1 MNLGDK
7 KPGKT
12 PTKRPLYV
20 YYIIVG
26 VIIVL
31 LNILVV
37 PAIQERSIEKTDY
50 STFIKSVE
58 KGNVTRATIEEG
70 YIYYEVKSPKTGNTL
85 TCKTVQMDDPD
96 LVNRLLDA
104 DVVMDEVLPESPSIF
119 FTLILSYVIPIGIF
133 IFLGRW
139 LSRKMMSSMGNG
151 GPGGAMSFG
160 KSNAKVYVKSST
172 GIKFSDVAG
181 EDEAKE
187 LLTEIVDYLHNP
199 QKYTEIGAS
208 MPKGA
213 LLVGPP
219 GTGKTLL
226 AKAVAGE
233 AEVPFFSISGSEF
246 VEMFVGRGAAKGREL
261 FKQANEKAPCIV
273 FIDEIDTIG
282 KKRDGAGFSGGND
295 EREQTL
301 NQLLTEMDGFDGSK
315 GVVILAAT
323 NRPDSLDP
331 ALLRPGRFDRRIPVE
346 LPDLQGREEILKV
359 HAKKI
364 KIADT
369 VRFDEIAKAAAGA
382 SGAELANIVNEAALR
397 AVRDGRKFAT
407 QADFEE
413 SIEVVIAGYQK
424 KNRVLS
430 NKEKLIV
437 SYHEIGHALVAAK
450 QTESAPV
457 HKITIIPRTS
467 GALGYTMQVDE
478 KEHFLMSKEEL
489 ENKIATFTGGRAAEE
504 LIFHS
509 ITTGASNDIEQATKI
524 ARGMISQFGMS
535 EDFDMVAMQNVSNQY
550 LGGDATLACSF
561 ETQTLIDK
569 KVVELVKAQHD
580 KALKILQ
587 DNIGKLHE
595 LAQYLYEHETITGE
609 EFMQILNTPVPAVE
623 TNAASENTQTIIP
636 EITE

>member
-1 MNLGDK
+1 MNVDNK
-7 KPGKT
+7 KSG
-12 PTKRPLYV
+12 KRPLYV
-20 YYIIVG
+20 YYFIAIA
-26 VIIVL
+26 VIFLINLLVL
-31 LNILVV
+31 
-37 PAIQERSIEKTDY
+37 PAFQERSVEKTDY
-50 STFIKSVE
+50 STFLSNVDR
-58 KGNVTRATIEEG
+58 GNVSKAEVQED
-70 YIYYEVKSPKTGNTL
+70 YIYYEVRKNGKDTL
-85 TCKTVQMDDPD
+85 CKTVRMEDPD
-96 LVNRLLDA
+96 LVDRLYEA
-104 DVVMDEVLPESPSIF
+104 GTKMEAVAPQKQSIF
-119 FTLILSYVIPIGIF
+119 LSLIAGYVIPIVIF
-133 IFLGRW
+133 ILLGRW
-139 LSRKMMSSMGNG
+139 LSKKMMKSMGSG
-151 GPGGAMSFG
+151 GPGGMMSFG

-172 GIKFSDVAG
+172 GIKFADVAG

-246 VEMFVGRGAAKGREL
+246 VEMFVGMGAAKVRDL
-261 FKQANEKAPCIV
+261 FQQANEKAPCIV

-282 KKRDGAGFSGGND
+282 KKRDGGGYSGND

-369 VRFDEIAKAAAGA
+369 VRFDSIAKAAAGA

-437 SYHEIGHALVAAK
+437 SYHEIGHALVAAR
-450 QTESAPV
+450 QTDSAPV

-478 KEHFLMSKEEL
+478 KEHFLMSREEL

-509 ITTGASNDIEQATKI
+509 ITTGAANDIEQATKI
-524 ARGMISQFGMS
+524 ARAMISRYGMS
-535 EDFDMVAMQNVSNQY
+535 DEFDMVAMESMGNQY
-550 LGGDATLACSF
+550 LGGDSSLSCSF
-561 ETQTLIDK
+561 ETQTLLDK
-569 KVVELVKAQHD
+569 KVVELVRRQHE
-580 KALKILQ
+580 KALQILQ

-595 LAQYLYEHETITGE
+595 LAKYLYEQETITGD
-609 EFMQILNTPVPAVE
+609 EFMRILNAPPL
-623 TNAASENTQTIIP
+623 
-636 EITE
+636 EIQEKTEEI

>member
-1 MNLGDK
+1 MNIDNK
-7 KPGKT
+7 KPG
-12 PTKRPLYV
+12 KRPLYV
-20 YYIIVG
+20 YYFIAIA
-26 VIIVL
+26 VIFLINLLVL
-31 LNILVV
+31 
-37 PAIQERSIEKTDY
+37 PALQERSVEKTDY
-50 STFIKSVE
+50 STFLSNVE
-58 KGNVTRATIEEG
+58 RGNVSKAEVQED
-70 YIYYEVKSPKTGNTL
+70 YIYYEVRKNGKDTV
-85 TCKTVQMDDPD
+85 CKTVKMEDTN
-96 LVNRLLDA
+96 LVERLYEA
-104 DVVMDEVLPESPSIF
+104 GTKMEAVAPQKQSIF
-119 FTLILSYVIPIGIF
+119 LSLIAGYVIPIVIF

-139 LSRKMMSSMGNG
+139 LSKKMMKSMGSG
-151 GPGGAMSFG
+151 GPGGMMSFG

-172 GIKFSDVAG
+172 GIKFADVAG

-187 LLTEIVDYLHNP
+187 LLAEIVDYLHNP

-246 VEMFVGRGAAKGREL
+246 VEMFVGMGAAKVRDL
-261 FKQANEKAPCIV
+261 FQQANEKAPCIV

-282 KKRDGAGFSGGND
+282 KKRDGGGYSGND

-364 KIADT
+364 KSADT
-369 VRFDEIAKAAAGA
+369 VQFDAIAKAAAGA

-437 SYHEIGHALVAAK
+437 SYHEIGHALVAAR
-450 QTESAPV
+450 QTDSAPV

-478 KEHFLMSKEEL
+478 KEHFLMSREEL

-509 ITTGASNDIEQATKI
+509 ITTGAANDIEQATKI
-524 ARGMISQFGMS
+524 ARAMISRYGMS
-535 EDFDMVAMQNVSNQY
+535 DEFDMVAMESMGNQN
-550 LGGDATLACSF
+550 LGGDSSLSCSF
-561 ETQTLIDK
+561 ETQTLLDK
-569 KVVELVKAQHD
+569 KVVELVRRQHE
-580 KALKILQ
+580 KALQILQ

-595 LAQYLYEHETITGE
+595 LAKYLYEQETITGD
-609 EFMQILNTPVPAVE
+609 EFMRILNAPPL
-623 TNAASENTQTIIP
+623 
-636 EITE
+636 EIQEKTEEL

>member
-246 VEMFVGRGAAKGREL
+246 VEMFVGMGAAKVRDL

-467 GALGYTMQVDE
+467 GALGYTMQLDE
-478 KEHFLMSKEEL
+478 NEHFLMSKEEL

>member
-1 MNLGDK
+1 MKFDK
-7 KPGKT
+7 KKPEKI
-12 PTKRPLYV
+12 PMYV

-31 LNILVV
+31 LNMLVV
-37 PAIQERSIEKTDY
+37 PAVQERSVEKTDY
-50 STFIKSVE
+50 STFIQNVE
-58 KGNVTRATIEEG
+58 DGKVTKATVDED
-70 YIYYEVKSPKTGNTL
+70 YIYYEMKSEDTGSAVI
-85 TCKTVQMDDPD
+85 CKTVKMDDPD

-104 DVVMDEVLPESPSIF
+104 DVSMDEVLPESPSILA
-119 FTLILSYVIPIGIF
+119 TLLLSYVVPIIIF

-139 LSRKMMSSMGNG
+139 LSKKMMASMGG

-172 GIKFSDVAG
+172 GIKFTDVAG

-199 QKYTEIGAS
+199 HKYAEIGAS

-246 VEMFVGRGAAKGREL
+246 VEMFVGMGAAKVRDL

-282 KKRDGAGFSGGND
+282 KKRDGAGFTGGND

-364 KIADT
+364 KISDT
-369 VRFDEIAKAAAGA
+369 VRFDEIAKAASGA

-524 ARGMISQFGMS
+524 ARAMISRYGMS
-535 EDFDMVAMQNVSNQY
+535 DDFDMVAMETVSNQY
-550 LGGDATLACSF
+550 LGGDSSLACSF
-561 ETQTLIDK
+561 ETQTLMDK
-569 KVVELVKAQHD
+569 KVVELVRRQHE
-580 KALKILQ
+580 KALNILQ
-587 DNIGKLHE
+587 ENMSKLHE
-595 LAQYLYEHETITGE
+595 LAKYLYEHETITGE
-609 EFMQILNTPVPAVE
+609 EFMKILETP
-623 TNAASENTQTIIP
+623 ENTI
-636 EITE
+636 EG